1 VRKALLML
9 SVQTIVLLFGSS
21 DVLAMEYQILP
32 VNPFMILPF
41 IFLLLSIALVPF
53 ISGGWWE
60 RNYPAV
66 SLSLGAVSV
75 VYYFFILKN
84 GQRMLGTGLEYFSFI
99 TLIGSLFVVSGGI
112 HIRVGGRSTP
122 IANVVLLGI
131 GAVISNLLGTTGAS
145 MILIR
150 PFLKMNKYRISGYH
164 VVFFIFIVSNI
175 GGLLTPVGDPPL
187 FLGYLKGIPF
197 FWVISH
203 TWKIWFMS
211 VSIIL
216 FIFYIIDRHNYRK
229 LPEKLEHETA
239 EKGEKA
245 LVEGMHNI
253 IFLSAIIGSVFLQ
266 EPIREIVMIASAAGS
281 YLTTKREVHEKN
293 SFNYIPIKEVAVLF
307 AGIFAT
313 MVPALDWL
321 ELNAGKLGVTEPAH
335 FFWLSGA
342 LSSFLDNAPAYLNF
356 LCAAFGLHGLNVDNA
371 VHVQVMLCSIPA
383 GDVQFHAMQQAS
395 GIKPLTE
402 HTWKYVQAISA
413 GAVMFGANTYI
424 GNGPNFM
431 VKSIAE
437 QANVKMPS
445 FLGYMVKYSIP
456 ILIPVFIAVWYIF
469 FR

>member
-1 VRKALLML
+1 
-9 SVQTIVLLFGSS
+9 
-21 DVLAMEYQILP
+21 
-32 VNPFMILPF
+32 
-41 IFLLLSIALVPF
+41 
-53 ISGGWWE
+53 
-60 RNYPAV
+60 
-66 SLSLGAVSV
+66 
-75 VYYFFILKN
+75 
-84 GQRMLGTGLEYFSFI
+84 
-99 TLIGSLFVVSGGI
+99 
-112 HIRVGGRSTP
+112 
-122 IANVVLLGI
+122 
-131 GAVISNLLGTTGAS
+131 

-293 SFNYIPIKEVAVLF
+293 SFNFIPIKEVAVLF